1 MSSGY
6 AVVAIAVVTVV
17 TVLIGSRGLRR
28 SRTTS
33 DFYVAS
39 RTVSPIWNASAISG
53 EYLSAASF
61 LGVAGLVMAYG
72 ADMLWYPVGYTA
84 GYLVL
89 LLLVAAPL
97 RRSGAY
103 TLPDFAE
110 ARLGSPV
117 VRRMSSVLV
126 IVVGWLYLVPQL
138 RGASLTLHV
147 ITGAPP
153 WLGALII
160 VVVVVAS
167 VSVGGMRSITAV
179 QAFQYCVKITAITIP
194 LLFVGFAWSSRGA
207 PPVTAHDAPEFAAA
221 TTVRFD
227 TATRIDVRVP
237 VTVTAHGVVDGRRAD
252 ASLPLAAGR
261 HTVAEE
267 ARLTFPAGSAAPV
280 MDGSAIAGNHAW
292 ASPLNGGGGHGHP
305 LYATYSLVIATFLGT
320 MGLPHILVRFYT
332 NPDGRAARRTALAV
346 LALLGGFYLLPTAY
360 GALGRL
366 YAPELLVTG
375 DADAIVLLLPGHL
388 VPGTAGR
395 LLGAL
400 VTAGAFA
407 AFLST
412 SSGLTMSVAGVLAQ
426 DMLGGRSGGRI
437 RRFHPFRIG
446 TVVAICVPFAVA
458 MSTGGVPIARAVG
471 LPFAVAASSFCPL
484 LLLGIWW
491 RGLTSAGAA
500 AGLVAGGGLATAAVI
515 VSTLLPGL
523 DGWPRELLAEPS
535 ALTVPIAFL
544 VMIVVSRLTR
554 GRLRAD
560 IASVMVRMHAP
571 ESVRPAGP
579 DTGDTLRANRWS

>member
-1 MSSGY
+1 MSAGY
-6 AVVAIAVVTVV
+6 AIVAIAVVTVV

-39 RTVSPIWNASAISG
+39 RTVSATWNASAISG

-110 ARLGSPV
+110 ARLGSPA
-117 VRRMSSVLV
+117 VRRMASVLV
-126 IVVGWLYLVPQL
+126 VVVGWLYLVPQL
-138 RGASLTLHV
+138 RGAGLTLHV

-160 VVVVVAS
+160 VTVVVAS

-194 LLFVGFAWSSRGA
+194 LLFIGFAWSGQGA
-207 PPVTAHDAPEFAAA
+207 PQVTDHDVPVFPSA

-227 TATRIDVRVP
+227 TATRVRVRAP
-237 VTVTAHGVVDGRRAD
+237 VAVTAHGTVDGRRAGG
-252 ASLPLAAGR
+252 ALPLAAGR
-261 HTVAEE
+261 HTVA
-267 ARLTFPAGSAAPV
+267 ADAHLTFPAGAAAPV
-280 MDGSAIAGNHAW
+280 MDGSAIEGNRAW
-292 ASPLNGGGGHGHP
+292 ASPLNGANGHGHP

-346 LALLGGFYLLPTAY
+346 LGLLGGFYLLPTAY
-360 GALGRL
+360 GALGRI

-375 DADAIVLLLPGHL
+375 DTDAIVLLLPGHL
-388 VPGTAGR
+388 VPGLAGR

-426 DMLGGRSGGRI
+426 DILSGL
-437 RRFHPFRIG
+437 RRYHPFRIG
-446 TVVAICVPFAVA
+446 TVAAICVPFAIAV
-458 MSTGGVPIARAVG
+458 STGGVPIARAVG

-491 RGLTSAGAA
+491 RGLTAAGAA

-515 VSTLLPGL
+515 VSTLVPALR
-523 DGWPRELLAEPS
+523 GWPRELLAEPS

-554 GRLRAD
+554 RRLRPG

-571 ESVRPAGP
+571 ESVRP
-579 DTGDTLRANRWS
+579 DTGDPRRVDR

>member
-1 MSSGY
+1 MSPGY
-6 AVVAIAVVTVV
+6 AVAAIAVVTVV

-28 SRTTS
+28 TRTTS

-39 RTVSPIWNASAISG
+39 RTVSATWNASAISG

-61 LGVAGLVMAYG
+61 LGVAGLVMAFG
-72 ADMLWYPVGYTA
+72 ADMLWYPVGYTT
-84 GYLVL
+84 GYLIL

-110 ARLGSPV
+110 ARLGSTA
-117 VRRMSSVLV
+117 VRRMSGVLV
-126 IVVGWLYLVPQL
+126 VVVGWLYLVPQL
-138 RGASLTLHV
+138 RGASLALHV
-147 ITGAPP
+147 ITGAPA

-160 VVVVVAS
+160 VVVVLAS

-194 LLFVGFAWSSRGA
+194 LLFIAFAWSGRGA
-207 PPVTAHDAPEFAAA
+207 PPVTAHPAPSFGAP

-227 TATRIDVRVP
+227 TAVTVAVRTP
-237 VTVTAHGVVDGRRAD
+237 VTVAAHGVVDGRRAD
-252 ASLPLAAGR
+252 AALALPAGR
-261 HTVAEE
+261 HTVAAD
-267 ARLTFPAGSAAPV
+267 ARLTFPAGAAAPV
-280 MDGSAIAGNHAW
+280 MEGTAIADNRAW
-292 ASPLNGGGGHGHP
+292 AAPLNGGSGLGHP

-375 DADAIVLLLPGHL
+375 DTDAIVLLLPGHL
-388 VPGTAGR
+388 VPGVAGR

-426 DMLGGRSGGRI
+426 DMLSGLRRI
-437 RRFHPFRIG
+437 HPFRLG
-446 TVVAICVPFAVA
+446 AAVAVCVPYAIA
-458 MSTGGVPIARAVG
+458 MSTGDVPIARAVG

-491 RGLTSAGAA
+491 RGLTAAGAA
-500 AGLVAGGGLATAAVI
+500 AGLVAGGGLATAGVV
-515 VSTLLPGL
+515 VSTLVPSLR
-523 DGWPRELLAEPS
+523 GWPRELLAEPS

-544 VMIVVSRLTR
+544 VMIVVSRFTR
-554 GRLRAD
+554 RRLRPD

-571 ESVRPAGP
+571 ESVRP
-579 DTGDTLRANRWS
+579 